1 MPSTATS
8 HDDMDPQ
15 PRVEIVIDPADLNVA
30 VDTITVLQLSK
41 WGQVPVRSA
50 TRRAAAGGFAVTDYE
65 VPPGVP
71 VTYRVDQFDASGNP
85 LGFAVLDL
93 TALVDIPVGWAVVSD
108 PLAPG
113 NAVLLRAE
121 YQFAGTLKR
130 SRPTSI
136 YRAGFDTIALSGLQ
150 SKLQDVVLRC
160 VTESDDERQALETI
174 TSESMLVVRTMP
186 QMRLPGSLYAVAPEV
201 VMDPF
206 DARVGGETDVWDL
219 VGQEVSRP
227 TLDVIVPVYTW
238 QDIIDYYATWA
249 ALIADRATW
258 LDVIRNPPPSA

>member
-1 MPSTATS
+1 MASTATS

-15 PRVEIVIDPADLNVA
+15 PRVDLVIDPVDLDVA
-30 VDTITVLQLSK
+30 TDTITVLQMSK
-41 WGQVPVRSA
+41 WGQLAVRSA
-50 TRRAAAGGFAVTDYE
+50 SRRSVTGGFAVTDYE

-71 VTYRVDQFDASGNP
+71 VTYRVEQFDAAGVS
-85 LGFAVLDL
+85 LGYALLDL
-93 TALVDIPVGWAVVSD
+93 PARVDIPVGWAVISD

-121 YQFAGTLKR
+121 SQFAGALKR
-130 SRPTSI
+130 SRATSF
-136 YRAGFDTIALSGLQ
+136 YSAGFDTIALSGLQ
-150 SKLQDVVLRC
+150 TKLQDVVLRC
-160 VTESDDERQALETI
+160 VTESEQDRAALETI
-174 TSESMLVVRTMP
+174 TSVSMLVVRTMP
-186 QMRLPGSLYAVAPEV
+186 QMRLPGSLYAVVPEV

-206 DARVGGETDVWDL
+206 DAHVGGDTDVWDL

-227 TLDVIVPVYTW
+227 ALDIIVPVYTW
-238 QDIIDYYATWA
+238 QDIIDYYATWS